1 MNVISE
7 ILKKIDFK
15 TNPLLIS
22 ILVVLIAARVYY
34 FSGNIFLNLSILLL
48 GIYLLIIFIN
58 RCYLSIYQKNEARRY
73 EIDNNRKNTV
83 QQNQVIESIHDY
95 FLELPEQKL
104 QTLVDIFDLPEV
116 GGNKYK
122 RVIQAGSALKQQL
135 SPEDYNIRIDSRR
148 SLVVVKFNYNYDYN
162 SPLVVEF
169 DPTLSR
175 YLSNYI
181 VTGKK

>member
-7 ILKKIDFK
+7 IFKKLDLK

-22 ILVVLIAARVYY
+22 ILVVLIVARVYY
-34 FSGNIFLNLSILLL
+34 FSNNIFLNLSILLL
-48 GIYLLIIFIN
+48 GIYLFIIFISW
-58 RCYLSIYQKNEARRY
+58 CYISVYQKNEALRY
-73 EIDNNRKNTV
+73 KIDKNRKNIV

-95 FLELPEQKL
+95 FLELSEQKL
-104 QTLVDIFDLPEV
+104 QTLVNIFNLPEV

-122 RVIQAGSALKQQL
+122 RVIQGGSVLKQQL
-135 SPEDYNIRIDSRR
+135 TPEDYQIRIDCCR
-148 SLVVVKFNYNYDYN
+148 SLVVVKFHYNYDYD
-162 SPLVVEF
+162 SSLVVEF

-181 VTGKK
+181 VTGEK

>member
-7 ILKKIDFK
+7 ILKKIDIK

-83 QQNQVIESIHDY
+83 QQHTNH
-95 FLELPEQKL
+95 
-104 QTLVDIFDLPEV
+104 
-116 GGNKYK
+116 
-122 RVIQAGSALKQQL
+122 
-135 SPEDYNIRIDSRR
+135 
-148 SLVVVKFNYNYDYN
+148 
-162 SPLVVEF
+162 
-169 DPTLSR
+169 
-175 YLSNYI
+175 
-181 VTGKK
+181 